1 MKAGVLDAGRN
12 VFLRE
17 GATDKD
23 AVALG
28 LEGEG
33 LCGRELLL
41 AATGALADGLAGEPL
56 TPGACS
62 ETCEGGIGSGGSQIE
77 NDEYLAIALFAGE
90 GQHIG
95 STRGERHPVDSDLVG
110 ESGDGMLQRCE
121 RADGIEHLGIRGR
134 PIDFGVVEI
143 VEGLIAAHLLSVID
157 EGHAIERVGEHGEGI
172 AVETIFLREGL
183 LRLVEVLVVVGDI
196 EHTAERD
203 IGRGVEHGVGIS
215 LERSGID
222 ATTAKVGQAALI
234 GPSIVVV
241 EACRLQTGN
250 ILRNVAFAKEGNGL
264 ATLVV
269 LDKGDGRLP
278 VACRDA

>member
-56 TPGACS
+56 TPGTCS

-90 GQHIG
+90 GQHI
-95 STRGERHPVDSDLVG
+95 DSA
-110 ESGDGMLQRCE
+110 R
-121 RADGIEHLGIRGR
+121 
-134 PIDFGVVEI
+134 
-143 VEGLIAAHLLSVID
+143 
-157 EGHAIERVGEHGEGI
+157 
-172 AVETIFLREGL
+172 
-183 LRLVEVLVVVGDI
+183 
-196 EHTAERD
+196 
-203 IGRGVEHGVGIS
+203 
-215 LERSGID
+215 
-222 ATTAKVGQAALI
+222 
-234 GPSIVVV
+234 
-241 EACRLQTGN
+241 
-250 ILRNVAFAKEGNGL
+250 
-264 ATLVV
+264 
-269 LDKGDGRLP
+269 
-278 VACRDA
+278 